1 MLIRNYR
8 DVVAEDVEE
17 EDAESVKIRQVI
29 SKGDGAPHFAMRV
42 FELRLN
48 GHTPRHSHE
57 WEHEVFI
64 LSGDGSVLDSNGK
77 EHKVRKGDVVFIPS
91 NEMHQFKNTGRQLFE
106 FICLIP
112 I

>member
-8 DVVAEDVEE
+8 EVAAEDVEE

-29 SKGDGAPHFAMRV
+29 SKDDGAPHFAMRV

-64 LSGDGSVLDSNGK
+64 LSGEGSVFDSNGQ
-77 EHKVRKGDVVFIPS
+77 EHKVHKGDIIFIPS
-91 NEMHQFKNTGRQLFE
+91 NEMHQFKNTGKQLFE

>member
-8 DVVAEDVEE
+8 DVAAEDVEE
-17 EDAESVKIRQVI
+17 DAEGVKLRWVI
-29 SKGDGAPHFAMRV
+29 SKDDGAPNFAMRV

-48 GHTPRHSHE
+48 GHTPRHAHE

-64 LSGDGSVLDSNGK
+64 LSGEGSVFDSNGQ

>member
-8 DVVAEDVEE
+8 DVAAEDVEE
-17 EDAESVKIRQVI
+17 DAEGVKLRWVI
-29 SKGDGAPHFAMRV
+29 SKDDGAPTFAMRV

-48 GHTPRHSHE
+48 GHTPRHAHE

-64 LSGDGSVLDSNGK
+64 LSGEGSVFDVNGQ
-77 EHKVRKGDVVFIPS
+77 EHKVHKGDVVFIPG